1 MAIRL
6 KKSMAAPLKTV
17 PVVADKCGNGTA
29 IEISALPACKVEHVS
44 APIASNLGLYPM
56 AHVERPDSG
65 GEITCH
71 LPRNTRAILGSSG
84 E

>member
-44 APIASNLGLYPM
+44 APIASN
-56 AHVERPDSG
+56 
-65 GEITCH
+65 
-71 LPRNTRAILGSSG
+71 
-84 E
+84 